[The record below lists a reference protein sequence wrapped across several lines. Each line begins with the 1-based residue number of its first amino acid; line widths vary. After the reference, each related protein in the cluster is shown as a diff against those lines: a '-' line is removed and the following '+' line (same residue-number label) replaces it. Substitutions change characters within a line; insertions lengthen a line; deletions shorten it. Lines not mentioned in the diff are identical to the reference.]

1 MNLVQIAPLD
11 GIPALTLAWALPAL
25 TAGALAAVR
34 APRVG
39 VALAWAASGVQLA
52 LALRIL
58 VGFSTGEGLMEDL
71 GPQALLRY
79 HLAVDGLNVLLLPL
93 LALLGALVVGYGS
106 AVGKAA
112 QRGWLSAT
120 FALQAALTGMLLAQD
135 LVLFGIFSA
144 AELLP
149 VAVLIRRFGT
159 GLDRAAVAN
168 VFLRFFGAS
177 VALWFAGVAALG
189 VAHLRVEGHWSTDL
203 PDLLSDQLPVPLQL
217 VAFVLLLTSLAIRLP
232 MFPLHGWLPP
242 VVASGPLVGLNVVL
256 LGVKVGAYGILRFVI
271 PLFPAASARLDGPIT
286 VLGVIG
292 LVYGTL
298 LALAQRDLR
307 RMLAFACVAHI
318 GLITP
323 GLFSLNGHGM
333 EGGLLQMVNLG
344 LSAAGLY
351 FVVGFLHQRAG
362 SSDLD
367 KLRGFAAS
375 VPLLGFSF
383 LVVILSSVGMPGTAG
398 FDALHHV
405 LEGAIESQRYGLALA
420 VGLGTVA
427 LAGSLLWVHQRI
439 FVRAPGHSPV
449 PVEDLRLRELLI
461 TGTLASI
468 LFGLGVYGEPALHA
482 IEGSVHAISARFE
495 HPATATAMPA
505 DAGSHP

>member
-25 TAGALAAVR
+25 FAGALAALR
-34 APRVG
+34 APRLRLTLG
-39 VALAWAASGVQLA
+39 WTAAVVQLA
-52 LALRIL
+52 LAVRIL
-58 VGFSTGEGLMEDL
+58 VGFSSGESLVEDL
-71 GPQALLRY
+71 GPQLLLRY
-79 HLAVDGLNVLLLPL
+79 HLGVDGLNVLFLPL
-93 LALLGALVVGYGS
+93 LALLNLLVVAYGS
-106 AVGKAA
+106 ALGKAR
-112 QRGWLSAT
+112 QPGWLSAT
-120 FALQAALTGMLLAQD
+120 LGLQAALTGMLLAHD

-144 AELLP
+144 TELIP

-159 GLDRAAVAN
+159 GRDREEVASL
-168 VFLRFFGAS
+168 FLRFFGAAL
-177 VALWFAGVAALG
+177 VLWFAGVAALG
-189 VAHLRVEGHWSTDL
+189 VAHLRAEGHWSTDL
-203 PDLLSDQLPVPLQL
+203 PDLLSDQLPVSLQL

-232 MFPLHGWLPP
+232 MFPLHGWLPR

-271 PLFPAASARLDGPIT
+271 PLFPEASARLDAPIT
-286 VLGVIG
+286 VLGVLG
-292 LVYGTL
+292 LVYGAL

-333 EGGLLQMVNLG
+333 EGGLLQMINLG
-344 LSAAGLY
+344 LSSAGLY

-367 KLRGFAAS
+367 RLRGFAAS

-383 LVVILSSVGMPGTAG
+383 LVVILSSIGMPGTAG

-405 LEGAIESQRYGLALA
+405 LEGAIESRRYGLALS

-449 PVEDLRLRELLI
+449 PVADLRLRELVI

-495 HPATATAMPA
+495 PPATAATPA
-505 DAGSHP
+505 APSHP

>member
-1 MNLVQIAPLD
+1 MNLVHVAPLD

-25 TAGALAAVR
+25 FAGALAALR
-34 APRVG
+34 ASRLRL
-39 VALAWAASGVQLA
+39 ALGWTAAVVQLA
-52 LALRIL
+52 LAVRIL
-58 VGFSTGEGLMEDL
+58 VGFSSGENLVEDL
-71 GPQALLRY
+71 GPQLLLRY
-79 HLAVDGLNVLLLPL
+79 HLGVDGLNVLFLPL
-93 LALLGALVVGYGS
+93 LALLNVLVIAYGTAL
-106 AVGKAA
+106 GKAR
-112 QRGWLSAT
+112 QPGWLSAT
-120 FALQAALTGMLLAQD
+120 LGLQAALTGMLLAHD

-144 AELLP
+144 AELIP
-149 VAVLIRRFGT
+149 VAMLIRRFGT
-159 GLDRAAVAN
+159 GRDREEVAGL
-168 VFLRFFGAS
+168 FLRFFGAS
-177 VALWFAGVAALG
+177 LALWFAGVAALG
-189 VAHLRVEGHWSTDL
+189 VAHLRAEGRWSTDL
-203 PDLLSDQLPVPLQL
+203 PDLLSDQLPVSLQL

-232 MFPLHGWLPP
+232 MFPLHGWLPR

-271 PLFPAASARLDGPIT
+271 PLFPEASARLDGPIT
-286 VLGVIG
+286 VLGVLG
-292 LVYGTL
+292 LVYGAL

-307 RMLAFACVAHI
+307 RMLAFACIGHI

-333 EGGLLQMVNLG
+333 EGGLLQMINLG
-344 LSAAGLY
+344 LSSAGLY

-367 KLRGFAAS
+367 RLRGFAAS

-383 LVVILSSVGMPGTAG
+383 LVVILSSIGMPGTAG

-405 LEGAIESQRYGLALA
+405 LEGAIESRRYGLALS

-439 FVRAPGHSPV
+439 FVRAPGHSPIPV
-449 PVEDLRLRELLI
+449 PDLRLRELVI
-461 TGTLASI
+461 AGTLASI

-495 HPATATAMPA
+495 PKATAATPA
-505 DAGSHP
+505 APSHP